1 MKRRLAAILVA
12 DVVGYSRLMGVDET
26 GTLASIKRHREEL
39 IEPKARQYNGR
50 TIKLMGDGALMEFAS
65 AVDAVAFATEVQ
77 CAIRER
83 NRNVPDNQQVIY
95 RMGINVGDIISESDD
110 IFGDGVNIA
119 ARLEGIAD
127 PGGICVS
134 SNVYDQIKGKLD
146 LNFELLGR
154 RNVKNIAEPVSV
166 CRLLLDEKAE
176 RIVTEVQA
184 AASDRVGWRS
194 YAAVGLTLVLLAGG
208 IIWWRP
214 WALDTNSR
222 PVKTAQAEKAPLP
235 IHEKP
240 SIAVLP
246 FTNMSGDKGQEYF
259 SDGMTEDL
267 ITDLSKIS
275 NLAVISRTSSSRY
288 KGKKVDIRQV
298 GKALSAQYVVE
309 GSVRKAGE
317 QVRINAQ
324 LVDAAT
330 GGHLWAERYNGNL
343 KDIFSLEDKVLEKIA
358 GALALKLSEEERRR
372 LAARGTKSV
381 AAHDLYMRG
390 LFKESA
396 FTREGNRE
404 AIRLYEQALSVD
416 PDYALPYT
424 RIANI
429 LELSSRNGWS
439 DNIQADLKKAVEL
452 AEKAATL
459 DPNDPHIYWSLGRA
473 YARFRTPEA
482 LKRGI
487 KALQR
492 AIELD
497 PNFADA
503 YAFLAVLYVANGRA
517 EDGLR
522 SVETAMRL
530 NPRYPFWYLFMRG
543 ITRYV
548 IEDYNTAIAD
558 FEAAAKRSPTAL
570 FVRWWLAAS
579 YAQAGRMD
587 DAEWQFEE
595 MKTLGFKSNIATI
608 IETQPIQDPRYLSLY
623 KEGLRKAGIPD

>member
-12 DVVGYSRLMGVDET
+12 DVVGYSRLMGADET
-26 GTLASIKRHREEL
+26 GTLVSINRHREEL

-65 AVDAVAFATEVQ
+65 AVDAMAFATEVQ
-77 CAIRER
+77 CAMRER
-83 NRNVPDNQQVIY
+83 NRYVPENQQVVY
-95 RMGINVGDIISESDD
+95 RIGINVGDIISEGDD

-119 ARLEGIAD
+119 ARIEGIAD
-127 PGGICVS
+127 PGGICLS
-134 SNVYDQIKGKLD
+134 SNVYDQVKGKLD

-166 CRLLLDEKAE
+166 YRLLLDEKAG
-176 RIVTEVQA
+176 RVVTVVQA
-184 AASDRVGWRS
+184 APSDRGKWRS
-194 YAAVGLTLVLLAGG
+194 FAAAGLTLVLLASG
-208 IIWWRP
+208 IVWWQP
-214 WALDTNSR
+214 WTSNTNSE
-222 PVKTAQAEKAPLP
+222 PVKTAPVEKAQLPL
-235 IHEKP
+235 HEKP

-246 FTNMSGDKGQEYF
+246 FTNISDDKAQEYF

-275 NLAVISRTSSSRY
+275 NLTVISRTSTSRY
-288 KGKKVDIRQV
+288 KGKKVDIWEV
-298 GKALSAQYVVE
+298 GKALNVRYVFE

-317 QVRINAQ
+317 HLRINAQ

-330 GGHLWAERYNGNL
+330 GGDLWAERYNGNL
-343 KDIFSLEDKVLEKIA
+343 NDIFSLEDKVLEKIA

-372 LAARGTKSV
+372 LATRGTKSV

-404 AIRLYEQALSVD
+404 AIRLYEQALSID

-439 DNIQADLKKAVEL
+439 DNVQADLKKAVEL
-452 AEKAATL
+452 ADKAVAL
-459 DPNDPHIYWSLGRA
+459 DPQNPKIYWSLGRA
-473 YARFRTPEA
+473 YSRFRTRGA
-482 LKRGI
+482 LERGI
-487 KALQR
+487 KALKR

-503 YAFLAVLYVANGRA
+503 YAFLTVLYVADGRA

-530 NPRYPFWYLFMRG
+530 NPHYPFWYLFMRG

-548 IEDYNTAIAD
+548 VEDYDAAISD
-558 FEAAAKRSPTAL
+558 FEGTANRSPTAL

-579 YAQAGRMD
+579 YAQAGRME

-595 MKTLGFKSNIATI
+595 MKAMGFKSNIATI
-608 IETQPIQDPRYLSLY
+608 IETQPMQDRRYLSVY
-623 KEGLRKAGIPD
+623 KEGLRKAGIPE